1 MFDVRFAEFATVSA
15 LLVIS
20 PGATLAVVLETA
32 LGDGRKAALLA
43 VVGIGLGNATWA
55 LATTLGMSWLVHQWP
70 AALDIVRVA
79 GALYLAWLGA
89 RGIWRAATRDDR
101 GRGGFP
107 GTGQAPRPETR
118 PVPGVTFV
126 TRGLLTNLL
135 NPPVILFYLTFLP
148 QFVGPQDPVLARF
161 ALLGATH
168 VAMSVVW
175 QGSCGLAAAVAA
187 DRLARPIVRRTLE
200 GLTGAVLV
208 VLGLRLLR

>member
-1 MFDVRFAEFATVSA
+1 MFDARFAEFASVSA

-32 LGDGRKAALLA
+32 LGNGRKAALLA

-79 GALYLAWLGA
+79 GALYLAWLGL
-89 RGIWRAATRDDR
+89 RGLWRAATHNHSGSDYPAGGNHSGSDYSAGAFVMR
-101 GRGGFP
+101 GM
-107 GTGQAPRPETR
+107 
-118 PVPGVTFV
+118 
-126 TRGLLTNLL
+126 LTNLL
-135 NPPVILFYLTFLP
+135 NPPVILFYMTFLP
-148 QFVGPQDPVLARF
+148 QFVGPQDPILARL

-168 VAMSVVW
+168 VVMSVVW

-187 DRLARPIVRRTLE
+187 DRLARPIVRRSLE
-200 GLTGAVLV
+200 GLTGAVLL